1 MYAPYNYVS
10 QFAMFIRWIAHHSTD
25 PCISHRGQHCFAART
40 RVGHGCIS
48 ERSEVRELVGM
59 GNNTDDPFQVMNWG
73 KRTLL
78 VDAFSSLDPIDW
90 L

>member
-1 MYAPYNYVS
+1 M
-10 QFAMFIRWIAHHSTD
+10 
-25 PCISHRGQHCFAART
+25 
-40 RVGHGCIS
+40 GHGCIS